1 MRIIDFPDKLLNN
14 EYRSIVSNKESFFFI
29 TKNETENKKIFFYHR
44 IHIISSLLQTYGA
57 AAAGVVPK
65 ILIEDISFGVDTAIP
80 CGLVINEL
88 VSNSL
93 KHAFPEGRGEIEI
106 SIKKSENRDADDYDF
121 RLSVKD
127 NGTGIPEGINIRE
140 TKSLGLQLVT
150 ILAEH
155 QLRGKIEIGRS
166 DGTEFNI
173 FFNEL
178 KYKKRI

>member
-1 MRIIDFPDKLLNN
+1 MNINFS
-14 EYRSIVSNKESFFFI
+14 EYVKHLVNGLF
-29 TKNETENKKIFFYHR
+29 
-44 IHIISSLLQTYGA
+44 QTYGV
-57 AAAGVVPK
+57 AAGKVASK
-65 ILIEDISFGVDTAIP
+65 IIINDISLGVDTAIP

-93 KHAFPEGRGEIEI
+93 KHAFPEGREGVIEI
-106 SIKKSENRDADDYDF
+106 SIKKSKDSDADDHDF
-121 RLSVKD
+121 KLTVKD
-127 NGTGIPEGINIRE
+127 NGAGIPENIDIRE
-140 TKSLGLQLVT
+140 TRSLGLQLVT